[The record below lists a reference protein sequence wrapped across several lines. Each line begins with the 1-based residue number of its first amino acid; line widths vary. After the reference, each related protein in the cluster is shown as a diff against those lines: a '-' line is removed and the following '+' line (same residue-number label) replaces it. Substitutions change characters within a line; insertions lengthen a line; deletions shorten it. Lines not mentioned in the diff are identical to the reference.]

1 MSSAPWKRILL
12 PALVTFLA
20 GFLVGQSTFLGSN
33 DEILEELPADLRA
46 YAEGM
51 IDTLHLD
58 SSQADDL
65 RIILFAYERERVSLL
80 EQQMAAVDS
89 EWVSLDQRFESLLA
103 YRILR
108 ADQRLAAADLREPR
122 TVAPSP
128 PPR

>member
-1 MSSAPWKRILL
+1 M
-12 PALVTFLA
+12 TFLA
-20 GFLVGQSTFLGSN
+20 GFLVGQSTSMGTH

-51 IDTLHLD
+51 IDLLQLD
-58 SSQADDL
+58 PSQAEDL
-65 RIILFAYERERVSLL
+65 RIILFAYERERVTLL

-108 ADQRLAAADLREPR
+108 ADQRLVAADLREPR